1 MKRFECKD
9 TAAGARMKRDDDG
22 YWVSWDDHQTEVAKL
37 EADWDTTHKKA
48 VAMVDNLRARVEVTE
63 AAFRELELI
72 NAGINHT
79 AFRLTVERD
88 RYRTALDRVWD
99 ALTAEDKRG
108 AFTDTLWMPDNT
120 NTTVFEFIDHTLNP
134 A

>member
-48 VAMVDNLRARVEVTE
+48 VAMVDNLRARV
-63 AAFRELELI
+63 AELERSLKI
-72 NAGINHT
+72 QCDHAAELEKET
-79 AFRLTVERD
+79 AAWSRESIRLSPEDQAVFAE
-88 RYRTALDRVWD
+88 AL
-99 ALTAEDKRG
+99 
-108 AFTDTLWMPDNT
+108 
-120 NTTVFEFIDHTLNP
+120 LNP
-134 A
+134 PPMAEPLKRAFERLASLTK

>member
-1 MKRFECKD
+1 MTVWYDYRAIASQQAQRIKE
-9 TAAGARMKRDDDG
+9 
-22 YWVSWDDHQTEVAKL
+22 L
-37 EADWDTTHKKA
+37 EAQLANQDAEWDAAHKKA
-48 VAMVDNLRARVEVTE
+48 VGMVDNLRARVEVTE

-72 NAGINHT
+72 NARINHT
-79 AFRLTVERD
+79 AFGLTVERD